1 MKYLEY
7 GFDLGAKVHLFKVKP
22 HVKSI
27 EKFKKRMK
35 EFTCCSWGVSK
46 SYKVER
52 LNLLMRIDK
61 LF

>member
-1 MKYLEY
+1 MKYRGY
-7 GFDLGAKVHLFKVKP
+7 GFDIGAKVHPFKVKP
-22 HVKSI
+22 HAKLI

-35 EFTCCSWGVSK
+35 ELTCCSWGVSK

-52 LNLLMRIDK
+52 LNLLMRVDK